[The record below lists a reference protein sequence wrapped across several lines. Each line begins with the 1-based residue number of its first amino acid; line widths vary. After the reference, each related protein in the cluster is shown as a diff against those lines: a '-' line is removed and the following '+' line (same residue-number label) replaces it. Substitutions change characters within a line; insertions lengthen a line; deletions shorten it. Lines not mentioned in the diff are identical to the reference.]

1 MLPLGYVFDSSKGE
15 IGRGRESAAMEFGQ
29 AQAEQAVRSS
39 QMINSASRGAW
50 ETKFLELK
58 AIRDAGGDPNI
69 KQETPLGR
77 WLNNQ
82 RSARKAGRLSD
93 ERISALESV
102 GVSWHVQDMRWSGVL
117 EKLSD
122 ISKAGGDPNVH
133 FSHEY
138 GPWLA
143 RQRTLHRMGSL
154 IDERR
159 AALEEIGIKL
169 ILNPGWQER
178 ADELAAFMRLRPDL
192 PLTRTLRNWL
202 GNQRRAYRLGNMP
215 DDRVAALQAMG
226 ISMEMSARRRRVP
239 RSRSR

>member
-1 MLPLGYVFDSSKGE
+1 MGFAQV
-15 IGRGRESAAMEFGQ
+15 
-29 AQAEQAVRSS
+29 QAEQGVRSS
-39 QMINSASRGAW
+39 HKQMVKPASQGAW

-58 AIRDAGGDPNI
+58 AVRDSGGDPNI
-69 KQETPLGR
+69 KQETALGR

-82 RSARKAGRLSD
+82 RSARKAGRLSAD
-93 ERISALESV
+93 RIAALESL

-117 EKLSD
+117 AKLAE
-122 ISKAGGDPNVH
+122 IRNAGGDPNVH
-133 FSHEY
+133 FNHEY

-143 RQRTLHRMGSL
+143 RQRTLHRMGGL

-159 AALEEIGIKL
+159 AALEEIGVKL
-169 ILNPGWQER
+169 ILNPGWEER
-178 ADELAAFMRLRPDL
+178 AGELAAFMRLRPAL

-226 ISMEMSARRRRVP
+226 IAMESSTRRRRVT
-239 RSRSR
+239 RSPSR